1 MKTVLSIGAQ
11 PNRMISGKILSVLS
25 LLVTCKRCVR
35 KFPPDALDL
44 IEGIAS
50 REMLRNFLL
59 PPHPT
64 PNLRGRTKLPVTE
77 TIASPSCFTQID
89 MKTEQEGTSF
99 RDRFTHVTC
108 GTIISMIEIAQVHN
122 WIILIKSL
130 VDQYV
135 QDAKLIQILS
145 NEEIVS

>member
-1 MKTVLSIGAQ
+1 M
-11 PNRMISGKILSVLS
+11 GKFCRYS
-25 LLVTCKRCVR
+25 LYLVTCKRCVR

-59 PPHPT
+59 PPPPL
-64 PNLRGRTKLPVTE
+64 PNLKGRTKLPVTE

-89 MKTEQEGTSF
+89 MKTEQERTCF

-108 GTIISMIEIAQVHN
+108 GTVGLLIERAQVHN
-122 WIILIKSL
+122 WINFIKNL

-135 QDAKLIQILS
+135 QDSKLIQISS

>member
-25 LLVTCKRCVR
+25 LLVTCKRIVR

-59 PPHPT
+59 PPP
-64 PNLRGRTKLPVTE
+64 PP
-77 TIASPSCFTQID
+77 P
-89 MKTEQEGTSF
+89 
-99 RDRFTHVTC
+99 
-108 GTIISMIEIAQVHN
+108 
-122 WIILIKSL
+122 
-130 VDQYV
+130 
-135 QDAKLIQILS
+135 
-145 NEEIVS
+145 

>member
-59 PPHPT
+59 PPP

-108 GTIISMIEIAQVHN
+108 GTIGSLIEIAQVHN
-122 WIILIKSL
+122 WIIFIKSL

-145 NEEIVS
+145 KEEIVS